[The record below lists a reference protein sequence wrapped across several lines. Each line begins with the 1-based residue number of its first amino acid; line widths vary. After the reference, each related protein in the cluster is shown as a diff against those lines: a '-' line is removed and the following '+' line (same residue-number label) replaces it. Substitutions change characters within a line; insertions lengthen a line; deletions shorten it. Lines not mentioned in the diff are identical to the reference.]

1 MQNRAVSDMWKERGQ
16 EQYPAIHW
24 IAKNAGSQETG
35 SDFTFCTTI
44 VLQYVHLTVKL
55 YISKLFPVCILHVHI
70 YLPADAEIG
79 RKADESFDEGRII

>member
-35 SDFTFCTTI
+35 SNFTFCTTI

-55 YISKLFPVCILHVHI
+55 YISKLFPVCILHVLI
-70 YLPADAEIG
+70 CLPADARFR
-79 RKADESFDEGRII
+79 RKATQIS